1 MMQKQMRGLQA
12 APVVQPQP
20 DNSVNDQIIKE
31 LITRIEN
38 LENELDLF
46 KQDFSRWI
54 KEMQDSLNQKADIET
69 VKALENSLLE
79 RLNEIVKAL
88 SK

>member
-1 MMQKQMRGLQA
+1 MPP
-12 APVVQPQP
+12 PVVQAQT
-20 DNSVNDQIIKE
+20 DNSVNDQVIKQI
-31 LITRIEN
+31 LARIEN